1 MTWEE
6 CRDALSKYPRRVVV
20 LAAVEHAWESLIR
33 RRAQTQRS
41 RDATWALDVARRWVV
56 GEADEDEVRSA
67 YRATNTTDSGV
78 LPVVIAAMDVAHN
91 AAIGNRTAYLVAAV
105 SAADV
110 APGVTAAD
118 PEWQVAVAD
127 SSLEARLAALAAY
140 VEQAFTDSR
149 RALVAR
155 CGHVVESP
163 DEAGIECR
171 VEGLPRVVV
180 CGRYVWRPAS
190 DIGCR
195 DGRWLVLGMDAL
207 SGPEQVAVD
216 WCLERR
222 LCA

>member
-91 AAIGNRTAYLVAAV
+91 AAIGNRVAAV

-110 APGVTAAD
+110 APGVSRISTS
-118 PEWQVAVAD
+118 W
-127 SSLEARLAALAAY
+127 RLAAFDAY
-140 VEQAFTDSR
+140 VEQALTDSR